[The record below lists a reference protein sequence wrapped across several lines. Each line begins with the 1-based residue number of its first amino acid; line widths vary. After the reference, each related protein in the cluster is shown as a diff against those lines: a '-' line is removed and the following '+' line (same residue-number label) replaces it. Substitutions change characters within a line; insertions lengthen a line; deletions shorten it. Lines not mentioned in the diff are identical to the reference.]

1 MGLINQLKSA
11 LRGQSRAQLEEAYL
25 AQSTSQID
33 LELRQRE
40 IDRLVTDEGVLV
52 LLHLR
57 RRHVGD
63 RHEPSPRSRR
73 RTRHGAPSACLR
85 KAVAASLP
93 TKRFSGYR
101 RYWSIS
107 S

>member
-40 IDRLVTDEGVLV
+40 IDSGRFR
-52 LLHLR
+52 HLPGR
-57 RRHVGD
+57 R
-63 RHEPSPRSRR
+63 
-73 RTRHGAPSACLR
+73 
-85 KAVAASLP
+85 
-93 TKRFSGYR
+93 
-101 RYWSIS
+101 
-107 S
+107 